1 MSYKEQTFVT
11 SWLVI
16 YTQDYFLK
24 SLHQIISFLD

>member
-1 MSYKEQTFVT
+1 MSYKGANFCDFL
-11 SWLVI
+11 LVI